1 MPSGPP
7 ASSRRAAS
15 ARDRASATIRL
26 TSGAGPAAAA
36 AAAAGRPPLN
46 PLLAP
51 AAAWAGAWACCC
63 CCCCN
68 CCARSLAISA
78 FLASSSFLGMP
89 PGLSCASSSSS
100 HNSRQKMADSFS
112 PRKAARSTCASLG
125 STVAGGA
132 PSSGTGGKNKF
143 TAMLW
148 TISSSSPPNRAV
160 MRSSIHCVRMSRWAR
175 VVSTR
180 REKLAG
186 NLVERTNFVRARSS
200 AMEPVPLMVG
210 IAAVL
215 LGVGGSLWGLCRA
228 YLLFNT

>member
-1 MPSGPP
+1 
-7 ASSRRAAS
+7 
-15 ARDRASATIRL
+15 
-26 TSGAGPAAAA
+26 
-36 AAAAGRPPLN
+36 
-46 PLLAP
+46 
-51 AAAWAGAWACCC
+51 
-63 CCCCN
+63 
-68 CCARSLAISA
+68 
-78 FLASSSFLGMP
+78 MP

-100 HNSRQKMADSFS
+100 HNSRQKMAASFS
-112 PRKAARSTCASLG
+112 PRNAARSTCASLG
-125 STVAGGA
+125 STAAGGA
-132 PSSGTGGKNKF
+132 PSSGTGGKNKL

-215 LGVGGSLWGLCRA
+215 LGVGRWGMCA
-228 YLLFNT
+228 YLLFFNTYMMCGDRPSIDRHHHYTGYGQTVKKSHFHIAMTEDTTECHY

>member
-1 MPSGPP
+1 
-7 ASSRRAAS
+7 
-15 ARDRASATIRL
+15 
-26 TSGAGPAAAA
+26 
-36 AAAAGRPPLN
+36 
-46 PLLAP
+46 
-51 AAAWAGAWACCC
+51 
-63 CCCCN
+63 
-68 CCARSLAISA
+68 
-78 FLASSSFLGMP
+78 MP

-112 PRKAARSTCASLG
+112 PRNAARSTCASLG
-125 STVAGGA
+125 STAAGGA

-210 IAAVL
+210 IAAVR
-215 LGVGGSLWGLCRA
+215 GRVSGDCVRICSSSTHDVWRSAMIVIIIIRA
-228 YLLFNT
+228 TARR